1 MTILH
6 YILIA
11 LEVVLVF
18 NLIIGVHEVGHFLAA
33 RWRGLKVERLPNQ
46 MAKR

>member
-11 LEVVLVF
+11 LEVVLIF
-18 NLIIGVHEVGHFLAA
+18 NLIIGVRSE
-33 RWRGLKVERLPNQ
+33 ERV
-46 MAKR
+46 